1 MKVLGI
7 DYGDRRT
14 GFAISD
20 ELGFGA
26 RTLEHLDAA
35 GLEDVAAYTAD
46 LARDLGAEEIVLGY
60 PKNMDGTPGIRGE
73 RTEALAEKIRELTG
87 LRVVLWDERL
97 TTVSAHRLMNVTNVR
112 GQKRKNAV
120 DSISAAIILETYLE
134 AKREK

>member
-14 GFAISD
+14 GFAVSD

-26 RTLEHLDAA
+26 RTLEHLDAV